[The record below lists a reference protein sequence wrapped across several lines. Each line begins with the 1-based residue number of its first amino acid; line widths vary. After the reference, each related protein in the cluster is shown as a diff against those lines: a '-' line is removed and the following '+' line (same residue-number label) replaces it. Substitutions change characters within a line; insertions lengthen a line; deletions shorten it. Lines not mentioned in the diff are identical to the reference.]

1 MKKLLAMMLALV
13 MLLSCACA
21 EGFLPEGKTLAAD
34 VNVDVNK
41 DQMNA
46 LLNIVFAMQGQSVN
60 EQVAPVLNGLINL
73 LDGMGGKWRISNEG
87 ASGAV
92 TLNDAEL
99 ATVYADARDNL
110 NLSCSLLPGYV
121 AYVDVNAVL
130 AMLQQLIA
138 ATGVD
143 VNSLMNVDMESLI
156 MPYVMMFAQYMNT
169 VGQSMSECN
178 MQIMG
183 KTYTQKI
190 TLSLNAKDTAELI
203 VAMMNRFKQ
212 DLNDLG
218 LGMLAQKI
226 EVPDA
231 STASADDVLYIDLYV
246 NMADESVCIPVGN
259 NGALVIAQNGFE
271 FTIDNRYE
279 IVKISFVQEN
289 GKVTLSMD
297 VSTNWGD
304 ENGSFVCVIDD
315 KKLTFDMQMINSR
328 EGVNLTMSVVADLR
342 NDGMDVVEVMNVNGI
357 TVKEDSAL
365 RATDDGL
372 NAVSKLYVLD
382 MENELITVNENV
394 YLTDEAIVFPDY
406 TGYTRLDVLKLIT
419 GEDDIREVETALQGA
434 LQMLPVLLLQRVFT
448 AAPNEAAL
456 LLQLMYTAAP
466 TVEAVEQ
473 PLMY

>member
-34 VNVDVNK
+34 VSVDVNK

-87 ASGAV
+87 ASVAV

-297 VSTNWGD
+297 VSTNRGD

-365 RATDDGL
+365 RATDDSL

-456 LLQLMYTAAP
+456 LLQLMY
-466 TVEAVEQ
+466 
-473 PLMY
+473 

>member
-87 ASGAV
+87 ASVAV

-297 VSTNWGD
+297 VSTKWGD

-315 KKLTFDMQMINSR
+315 KKLTFDMQMINNR

-382 MENELITVNENV
+382 MEHELITVNENV

-456 LLQLMYTAAP
+456 LLQLMY
-466 TVEAVEQ
+466 
-473 PLMY
+473 

>member
-34 VNVDVNK
+34 VSVDVNK

-73 LDGMGGKWRISNEG
+73 LDGMGEKLRISNEG
-87 ASGAV
+87 ASVAV

-110 NLSCSLLPGYV
+110 TLSCSLLPGYV
-121 AYVDVNAVL
+121 AYVDVNTVL

-169 VGQSMSECN
+169 VGQSRSECN

-231 STASADDVLYIDLYV
+231 STAPADDVLYIDLYV

-456 LLQLMYTAAP
+456 LLQLMY
-466 TVEAVEQ
+466 
-473 PLMY
+473 